1 MFHYGNWVGPGWS
14 AGKKQD
20 SVIDVEIP
28 AKDAFDLSAKIHDAH
43 YANKGNLKEADLRF
57 AKDNIGKGF
66 IRTIAGLAVG
76 TQGMFR
82 GNNNSGRK
90 RKGAPDHRGL
100 PPGTVT
106 GHTRGGKRFRAES
119 SGTEGRR
126 ISTPRTDPPTEA
138 PVPQLPA
145 PAPPQEELFE
155 MPKPK
160 GKKKRVMSEKQ
171 KAALAKAREKSN
183 EKRKAMALARRK
195 EEALIKAEKKAHLR
209 KRRQKKLEQDAL
221 LEEMAETSVMKKEQ
235 SMWDEDKLVNLM
247 NRTMDTYFTKRQEE
261 KTRRQ
266 QIPVDPAI
274 YANYQPAQPP
284 QRSIQRP
291 RQPAAPRKPRNPY
304 SQLFGLTPED
314 EDLFNL

>member
-1 MFHYGNWVGPGWS
+1 MSDDALPN
-14 AGKKQD
+14 
-20 SVIDVEIP
+20 IDLNDYEEVQEEPAAVEEP
-28 AKDAFDLSAKIHDAH
+28 VEDT
-43 YANKGNLKEADLRF
+43 E
-57 AKDNIGKGF
+57 
-66 IRTIAGLAVG
+66 
-76 TQGMFR
+76 
-82 GNNNSGRK
+82 
-90 RKGAPDHRGL
+90 
-100 PPGTVT
+100 
-106 GHTRGGKRFRAES
+106 
-119 SGTEGRR
+119 GTEQEDNEGAEEDDE
-126 ISTPRTDPPTEA
+126 ILEL
-138 PVPQLPA
+138 QIKEA

-155 MPKPK
+155 IPKPK

-183 EKRKAMALARRK
+183 EKRKAMAIARRK

-221 LEEMAETSVMKKEQ
+221 LEDMAETSVMKKEQ

-291 RQPAAPRKPRNPY
+291 RQPAAPKKLRNPY
-304 SQLFGLTPED
+304 SQLFGLSAED
-314 EDLFNL
+314 EEMFNL